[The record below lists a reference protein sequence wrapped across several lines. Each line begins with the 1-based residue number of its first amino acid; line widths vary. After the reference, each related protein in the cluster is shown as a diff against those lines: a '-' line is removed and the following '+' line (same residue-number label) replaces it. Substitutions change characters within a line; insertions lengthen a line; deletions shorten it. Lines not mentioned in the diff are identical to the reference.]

1 MIMAAG
7 LGTRLKPWTEHHP
20 KALVPVCGVPVLD
33 WLISKLKN
41 EGFDRI
47 VVNVHHFA
55 DQVREHLSAHDYDV
69 RIDISDETDELLD
82 TGGALVKAAPIFL
95 ADGGPVLVHN
105 VDILSNQ
112 DLCGLV
118 QKHEQVGN
126 DITLLTSGR
135 ESSRKLIFDS
145 DGELKGWHNNVT
157 DEYRPAGF
165 MSDRN
170 MTEEAFSGIYV
181 LGADAV
187 KSLADY
193 SHRSCRANGVS
204 RGSRRGGNLQSGLFC
219 SEFPSKQ
226 RKSASYIAV
235 KCGYLAEKEGFEP
248 SRHFRALLP

>member
-1 MIMAAG
+1 MIAMIMAAG
-7 LGTRLKPWTEHHP
+7 LGTRLKPWTERHP

-33 WLISKLKN
+33 RLISKLKA
-41 EGFDRI
+41 EGFDHI

-55 DQVREHLSAHDYDV
+55 GQVREHLSAHDYGV

-82 TGGALVKAAPIFL
+82 TGGALVKVAPIFL

-112 DLCGLV
+112 DLRGLV
-118 QKHEQVGN
+118 QKHEQAGN

-145 DGELKGWHNNVT
+145 DGRLKGWHNNVT
-157 DEYRPAGF
+157 DEYRPADF
-165 MSDRN
+165 KPDRD

-193 SHRSCRANGVS
+193 SHRSCRAKFPIMDYLLSRPEGVTI
-204 RGSRRGGNLQSGLFC
+204 
-219 SEFPSKQ
+219 
-226 RKSASYIAV
+226 RKVHNYRLRMLDIGKPDA
-235 KCGYLAEKEGFEP
+235 LAKAGDFI
-248 SRHFRALLP
+248 SSL

>member
-1 MIMAAG
+1 MIAMIMAAG
-7 LGTRLKPWTEHHP
+7 LGTRLKPWTERHP

-33 WLISKLKN
+33 RLISKLKY
-41 EGFDRI
+41 EGFDHI

-55 DQVREHLSAHDYDV
+55 DQVREHLSAYDYGV

-82 TGGALVKAAPIFL
+82 TGGALVKAAPVFL

-112 DLCGLV
+112 DLRGLM
-118 QKHEQVGN
+118 QKHEQSGN
-126 DITLLTSGR
+126 DITLLTSCR
-135 ESSRKLIFDS
+135 ASSRKLIFDS

-157 DEYRPAGF
+157 DEYKPQGF
-165 MSDRN
+165 KTKEE

-193 SHRSCRANGVS
+193 SHRSCRAK
-204 RGSRRGGNLQSGLFC
+204 
-219 SEFPSKQ
+219 FPIMDYLLSHPEGMTI
-226 RKSASYIAV
+226 RKVRNDRLRMLDIGKPDA
-235 KCGYLAEKEGFEP
+235 LAKAGDFI
-248 SRHFRALLP
+248 SSL

>member
-1 MIMAAG
+1 MIAMIMAAG

-33 WLISKLKN
+33 RLISKLKD
-41 EGFDRI
+41 EGFDHI

-55 DQVREHLSAHDYDV
+55 DQVREHLSAHDYGV

-112 DLCGLV
+112 DLRGLV
-118 QKHEQVGN
+118 QKHEQAGN

-145 DGELKGWHNNVT
+145 DCELKGWHNNVT
-157 DEYRPAGF
+157 DEYRPDGF
-165 MSDRN
+165 KPDRD

-193 SHRSCRANGVS
+193 SHRSCRAKFPIMDYLLS
-204 RGSRRGGNLQSGLFC
+204 RPAVVKIRKVRNDRLRMLDIGKPDALAKAG
-219 SEFPSKQ
+219 EFIS
-226 RKSASYIAV
+226 S
-235 KCGYLAEKEGFEP
+235 L
-248 SRHFRALLP
+248 

>member
-7 LGTRLKPWTEHHP
+7 LGTRLKPWTERHP
-20 KALVPVCGVPVLD
+20 KALVPVCAVPVLD
-33 WLISKLKN
+33 RLISKLKD

-55 DQVREHLSAHDYDV
+55 GQVREHLSAHDYGV

-118 QKHEQVGN
+118 REHERNGN

-135 ESSRKLIFDS
+135 ESSRKLIFDT

-157 DEYRPAGF
+157 DEYRPAGCKPGRD
-165 MSDRN
+165 MS
-170 MTEEAFSGIYV
+170 EEAFSGIYV

-193 SHRSCRANGVS
+193 SHRSCRAKFPIMDYLLSHPDGVAI
-204 RGSRRGGNLQSGLFC
+204 RKVRNDRLRMLDIGKPDALARAG
-219 SEFPSKQ
+219 EFISQ
-226 RKSASYIAV
+226 
-235 KCGYLAEKEGFEP
+235 L
-248 SRHFRALLP
+248 

>member
-33 WLISKLKN
+33 RLISKLKD
-41 EGFDRI
+41 EGFDHI

-55 DQVREHLSAHDYDV
+55 DQVKKHLSAHDYDV

-105 VDILSNQ
+105 VDILGNQ
-112 DLCGLV
+112 DLRELV
-118 QKHEQVGN
+118 RKHEYAGN

-145 DGELKGWHNNVT
+145 DDELKGWHNNVT
-157 DEYRPAGF
+157 DEYKPHGIRQTGGMA
-165 MSDRN
+165 
-170 MTEEAFSGIYV
+170 EEAFSGIYV
-181 LGADAV
+181 LSTDAV

-193 SHRSCRANGVS
+193 SHRSCRAKFPIMDYLLSRPDGV
-204 RGSRRGGNLQSGLFC
+204 
-219 SEFPSKQ
+219 KI
-226 RKSASYIAV
+226 RKVRNDLLRMLDIGKPDA
-235 KCGYLAEKEGFEP
+235 LAKAEDFM
-248 SRHFRALLP
+248 SSL